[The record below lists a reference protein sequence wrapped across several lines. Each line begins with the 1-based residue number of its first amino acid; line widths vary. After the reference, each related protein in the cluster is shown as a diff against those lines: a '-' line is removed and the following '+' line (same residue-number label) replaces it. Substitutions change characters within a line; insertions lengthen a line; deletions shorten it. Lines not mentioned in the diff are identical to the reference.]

1 MNPGSRITHPIYG
14 AGIILAVEDTIK
26 MGDNNNWDKSRQSS
40 ITRTTNGESRYSG
53 SLNMVVKFDA
63 GGPMGWANNAS
74 NDVRELSVI

>member
-1 MNPGSRITHPIYG
+1 
-14 AGIILAVEDTIK
+14 